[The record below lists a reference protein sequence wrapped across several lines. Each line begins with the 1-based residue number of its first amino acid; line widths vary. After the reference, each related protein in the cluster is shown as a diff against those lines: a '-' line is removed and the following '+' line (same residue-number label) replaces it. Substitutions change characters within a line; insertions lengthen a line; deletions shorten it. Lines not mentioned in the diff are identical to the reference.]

1 MSIIYLVPLILQCRI
16 SSILTEFDLL
26 NDFSDAGKDERS
38 SVLVV
43 AIVVPTIVIVLL
55 LIAGYC
61 FLAKRAKRTNE
72 TELTFNN
79 GKDSSDY

>member
-1 MSIIYLVPLILQCRI
+1 MQNFFH
-16 SSILTEFDLL
+16 LTEFDHL
-26 NDFSDAGKDERS
+26 NVFSNAEKDERS

-61 FLAKRAKRTNE
+61 FLAKRQKRTNE
-72 TELTFNN
+72 TEPTFNN